1 MVTRIEKDSYLR
13 LKKQLKYCFVLS
25 AITFVASLI
34 CIILIEFFEKFQIVL
49 AILSILFFLISAT
62 LLIRGCLVFKKV
74 ELEDNYLK
82 IEKYCEENDNLL
94 GKLYQLYLKN
104 EIDAFL
110 KKEFNDFECYP
121 FLLNEEFQFV
131 FKDDVKEI
139 NIGVFQSDI
148 GIMIGFEIYDCHK
161 RNLISLSPNP
171 IEVSDDCSLG
181 ELLEILKKIVNNE

>member
-1 MVTRIEKDSYLR
+1 MQRKIDD
-13 LKKQLKYCFVLS
+13 
-25 AITFVASLI
+25 
-34 CIILIEFFEKFQIVL
+34 
-49 AILSILFFLISAT
+49 FL
-62 LLIRGCLVFKKV
+62 
-74 ELEDNYLK
+74 N
-82 IEKYCEENDNLL
+82 
-94 GKLYQLYLKN
+94 
-104 EIDAFL
+104 
-110 KKEFNDFECYP
+110 KEFNDFECYP